1 MRAAVYCRLSK
12 APKVGDNSTN
22 PRSSLDRQ
30 EQDGRRIAAEQGW
43 DVVAVFREIVPASD
57 PYKARKEWTQLL
69 ELIEAKEVD
78 AVILWMED
86 RANRHVVT
94 AAELVKV
101 CKEAGVSRIVLPSY
115 EYDLTDPE
123 DEAKFYGE
131 AVRAQQEIARMK
143 KRIRRMQL
151 ELAENGHEHG
161 GGKRPFGFTGSGANK
176 VSLARA
182 LAEQEMIREATT
194 RILAGDTL
202 RGICIDWNKPTR
214 RIPGTTGQPWSTRT
228 LKRILTSPRSAGL
241 REHNGKLYPAAW
253 SPIVP
258 REQWEVVKAILEDP
272 ARRTN
277 DRGGVHRYLLT
288 GMAFCG
294 VCGHRLVGIRKGD
307 YFGYGCAKTERGDG
321 GKCVQR
327 SGPPVEEL
335 ITEALFVAI
344 ESPAWDRIAERPA
357 DDPAR
362 PHYEAL
368 AQLTADL
375 DVLEGLLAEAEI
387 AERQRRKPKPSAA
400 TLRRKLAEREA
411 EAERHQAAV
420 NRLQTGR
427 VVAEVPRNLRDV
439 WPSLSLDRR
448 RAILKAVL
456 KLPPEGKGIEMH
468 PTGPGRRAFDP
479 DAITADWR
487 A

>member
-12 APKVGDNSTN
+12 APKVGDSSTN

-30 EQDGRRIAAEQGW
+30 EQDGRRIAADQGW

-161 GGKRPFGFTGSGANK
+161 GGKRPFGFTGTGPQK
-176 VSLARA
+176 IPLARA
-182 LAEQEMIREATT
+182 LAEQEMIREAAS
-194 RILAGDTL
+194 RILAGDSL
-202 RGICIDWNKPTR
+202 RGICIDWNKR
-214 RIPGTTGQPWSTRT
+214 RVAGTQGAMWSTRT
-228 LKRILTSPRSAGL
+228 LKRILVAPRTAGL
-241 REHNGKLYPAAW
+241 REHNGKLHEAAW

-258 REQWEVVKAILEDP
+258 REQWEAVKAILEDP

-277 DRGGVHRYLLT
+277 DRGGVYRYLLT
-288 GMAFCG
+288 GLIFCG
-294 VCGHRLVGIRKGD
+294 VCGNRMVGVRKD
-307 YFGYGCAKTERGDG
+307 SYIGYMCRNRYGESN
-321 GKCVQR
+321 KCVQR
-327 SGPPVEEL
+327 SAAPVEEL
-335 ITEALFVAI
+335 ITEALFLAV
-344 ESPAWDRIAERPA
+344 ESPEWDRFAERPA
-357 DDPAR
+357 NDPAR
-362 PHYEAL
+362 ELHEQL
-368 AQLTADL
+368 ARDQ
-375 DVLEGLLAEAEI
+375 GLLDRLEDKIAQELISPEAAMRNRAEI
-387 AERQRRKPKPSAA
+387 ERRMDAA
-400 TLRRKLAEREA
+400 REKLA
-411 EAERHQAAV
+411 
-420 NRLQTGR
+420 RLGDSR
-427 VVAEVPRNLRDV
+427 VTARVPRNLRAV
-439 WPSLSLDRR
+439 WPDLSLDRR

-456 KLPPEGKGIEMH
+456 KLPPEGKGIEVH

-479 DAITADWR
+479 NAIKVTWR

>member
-30 EQDGRRIAAEQGW
+30 EQDGRRIAAERDW

-57 PYKARKEWTQLL
+57 PYKARKEWAQLL

-101 CKEAGVSRIVLPSY
+101 CKEAGASKIVLPSY
-115 EYDLTDPE
+115 EYDLSDPE

-151 ELAENGHEHG
+151 ELAENGQEHG
-161 GGKRPFGFTGSGANK
+161 GGKRPFGFTGSGNRK
-176 VSLARA
+176 VPLARA

-194 RILAGDTL
+194 RILAGDSL
-202 RGICIDWNKPTR
+202 RGICIDWNSPSR
-214 RIPGTTGQPWSTRT
+214 RIPGTTGQPWTTRT
-228 LKRILTSPRSAGL
+228 LKRVLTSPRTAGL

-258 REQWEVVKAILEDP
+258 REQWEAVKAILEDP

-288 GMAFCG
+288 GMIFCG
-294 VCGHRLVGIRKGD
+294 VCGHRLVGTRKGD
-307 YFGYGCAKTERGDG
+307 YYGYQCPKTERGGG

-327 SGPPVEEL
+327 SAAPVEEL
-335 ITEALFVAI
+335 ITEALFLAVAA
-344 ESPAWDRIAERPA
+344 PQWDRLAERPA
-357 DDPAR
+357 NDPTR
-362 PHYEAL
+362 ELLEQL
-368 AQLTADL
+368 AHDQ
-375 DVLEGLLAEAEI
+375 GLLDRLEDKIAQELISPEAALRNRAEI
-387 AERQRRKPKPSAA
+387 ERRMDAA
-400 TLRRKLAEREA
+400 REKLA
-411 EAERHQAAV
+411 
-420 NRLQTGR
+420 RLGDSR
-427 VVAEVPRNLRDV
+427 VTARVPRNLRDV
-439 WPSLSLDRR
+439 WPDLSLDRR

-456 KLPPEGKGIEMH
+456 KLPPEGKGIEVH

-479 DAITADWR
+479 DAIRVTWR